1 MMSEEISRV
10 MTDQRQLEQEYG
22 ELIQRRGQLKG
33 ISQKAEYAKT
43 VEKIEDVAKRLKE
56 STRTLCRVLKDNPDV
71 DGNQKKIRDDRE
83 YLIQSL
89 KDLSEEVKD
98 LSYSKFKT
106 QFLHSERE
114 KQSELKQLRDEE
126 KELMTEIRKA
136 QEQYTELDNTRKN
149 SQEENEAEITKL
161 KTYLNDARTDSELL
175 TNYLQDEYYGKE
187 DCQRRGF
194 DQIETGLNDE
204 IDRLKTQ
211 IEKENRVFQ

>member
-1 MMSEEISRV
+1 M
-10 MTDQRQLEQEYG
+10 
-22 ELIQRRGQLKG
+22 
-33 ISQKAEYAKT
+33 
-43 VEKIEDVAKRLKE
+43 
-56 STRTLCRVLKDNPDV
+56 

-136 QEQYTELDNTRKN
+136 
-149 SQEENEAEITKL
+149 
-161 KTYLNDARTDSELL
+161 
-175 TNYLQDEYYGKE
+175 
-187 DCQRRGF
+187 
-194 DQIETGLNDE
+194 
-204 IDRLKTQ
+204 
-211 IEKENRVFQ
+211 